1 MRAERALRVEKS
13 DRIERI
19 EITNFEAWGKLVKSW
34 ATGKNY
40 FAPKKYKGGDS
51 LPVPGTLQELKQQC
65 SWANV
70 GIKIPERV
78 KAVQFVQSNLETL
91 LLRLP
96 QPDMV
101 RESEQA
107 IQERPDGYPLPDFY
121 SEVFGAAEPH
131 LTKENVLKFHAW
143 RVGDYTIAQCG

>member
-107 IQERPDGYPLPDFY
+107 VPRQVP
-121 SEVFGAAEPH
+121 
-131 LTKENVLKFHAW
+131 
-143 RVGDYTIAQCG
+143 